1 MSSKSKTAQKSSK
14 INSSGAICNK
24 SHLIS
29 DKIERT
35 PLIWKLLVKVGILH
49 TISHSLCIIL
59 RRSIL
64 FRANLRPQVYCTS
77 IVFAMEQEERC
88 IMLLRTTSLC
98 YTTLYYFVHVVADFS
113 RCFSR
118 LWWSTSNDFKKTQK
132 YFKYAFSKHFQ
143 CLSSNVGRASSF

>member
-1 MSSKSKTAQKSSK
+1 MLSKTKTAQKSSK
-14 INSSGAICNK
+14 FNSSGAICK
-24 SHLIS
+24 KTHLIS

-77 IVFAMEQEERC
+77 IVFAMEHEERC

-98 YTTLYYFVHVVADFS
+98 YTSLYYFVHVVADFS

-118 LWWSTSNDFKKTQK
+118 LWRSTSNDFKNT
-132 YFKYAFSKHFQ
+132 SNMVFQ
-143 CLSSNVGRASSF
+143 SIYSVFSSNVGRASSF